1 MQNLIFNFIYHYQQ
15 QSIATYTDA
24 MIESLDL
31 FLKWVTLRFFDTNT
45 SVLLKALEYIS
56 ELFSMLGERDYQLS
70 IFEAG
75 AFMPYLIGKVKIAI
89 IIIFGNIIFF

>member
-1 MQNLIFNFIYHYQQ
+1 
-15 QSIATYTDA
+15 

-45 SVLLKALEYIS
+45 SVLLKALDYIS

-70 IFEAG
+70 GLEAQS
-75 AFMPYLIGKVKIAI
+75 FMPYLIGKVSV
-89 IIIFGNIIFF
+89 